1 MIVRIAL
8 NADLD
13 QMVDLWME
21 LMEHHAPLHRLF
33 ELHPNAR
40 RIARHELAYRMR
52 APEARFFVCETDS
65 GKLAGMIA
73 THYYASSPTNVYY
86 QRGYIAE
93 TVVGRAYRGQG
104 IGERLVSVARQW
116 LTALGVDYIE
126 LQVSPANER
135 GLAFWKGQG
144 FEELTYHLSY
154 DVHSEEE

>member
-1 MIVRIAL
+1 MIIRIAL
-8 NADLD
+8 KSDLN

-21 LMEHHAPLHRLF
+21 LMEQHAPLNRLF

-52 APEARFFVCETDS
+52 SPETRIFVCQTDS

-73 THYYASSPTNVYY
+73 THYYASSPTNLYY
-86 QRGYIAE
+86 RRGYIAE

-144 FEELTYHLSY
+144 FEELTYHLALGLT
-154 DVHSEEE
+154 EEEE